1 MFKKV
6 KFFLVCA
13 GIALGVAGCSSD
25 DGSDPKPVLKSE
37 VYDITVEITDGVGL
51 DHITV
56 YKSSGTKVTTD
67 VMFKDDG
74 ILVAVDPDNPNQFPE
89 KKLKWEKS
97 YSKTTEELI
106 SIIVQGTGETSLDEV
121 NVKVMNNEE
130 IIAHK
135 TISGKT
141 LLLEVGF

>member
-106 SIIVQGTGETSLDEV
+106 SIIVDGEGASSLDEV
-121 NVKVMNNEE
+121 NVTVKKDDE
-130 IIAHK
+130 IVVQKRAK
-135 TISGKT
+135 GKM
-141 LLLEVGF
+141 LLLEFGF

>member
-37 VYDITVEITDGVGL
+37 VYDITVEITDEVGL

-56 YKSSGTKVTTD
+56 YKSSSTKVTTD

-74 ILVAVDPDNPNQFPE
+74 IPVAVDPNAPLPP
-89 KKLKWEKS
+89 KILKWEKS
-97 YSKTTEELI
+97 YSKTSEELI
-106 SIIVQGTGETSLDEV
+106 SIIVEGEGASTLDEV
-121 NVKVMNNEE
+121 NVTVKKDEE
-130 IIAHK
+130 IVVHK
-135 TISGKT
+135 RASGKT
-141 LLLEVGF
+141 LLLEFGF